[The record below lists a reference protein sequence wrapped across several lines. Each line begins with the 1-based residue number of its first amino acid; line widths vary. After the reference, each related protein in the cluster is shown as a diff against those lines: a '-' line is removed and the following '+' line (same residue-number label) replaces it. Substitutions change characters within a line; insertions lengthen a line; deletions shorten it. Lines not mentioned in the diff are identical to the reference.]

1 MPRIPLIAASAA
13 AVAAG
18 AAAFA
23 QPAPPVPPAPPHAMH
38 IDHDGRT
45 FDWDVPK
52 TRAEVEKRIAEHFA
66 AADADK
72 DGAVT
77 QAEFDAH
84 IKTRIAEAQAK
95 MRAMHAKMFDRLD
108 GDGNGQIS
116 RSEWDAHHTQMMS
129 KVEEHHETAKAGEA
143 DTHDRKNI
151 MVLHGGGHPMPAM
164 AMLHRGHERWGAH
177 WFKKNDA
184 NGDGKVTLAE
194 ARARPLEH
202 FDRVDTNKDG
212 TLSPEE
218 RRATRK
224 KMREEWKAKRGA

>member
-1 MPRIPLIAASAA
+1 MKTSLIAVAA
-13 AVAAG
+13 ATAAG

-23 QPAPPVPPAPPHAMH
+23 QPAPPAPPAPPHAMH
-38 IDHDGRT
+38 MDHGDWK
-45 FDWDVPK
+45 FDWDEAK
-52 TRAEVEKRIAEHFA
+52 TRAEVEKHIAERFA

-84 IKTRIAEAQAK
+84 IKARIAEAQVK
-95 MRAMHAKMFDRLD
+95 MREMHTKMFDRLD
-108 GDGNGQIS
+108 SDRNGQIS
-116 RSEWDAHHTQMMS
+116 RSEWDTHHTRMMS
-129 KVEEHHETAKAGEA
+129 KVDEHRETAKAGEGKS
-143 DTHDRKNI
+143 HDGKRT
-151 MVLHGGGHPMPAM
+151 MVLHGGVHPMAAM
-164 AMLHRGHERWGAH
+164 TMMHRSHERWGAH

-194 ARARPLEH
+194 AKARPLEH

-212 TLSPEE
+212 TLTPEE
-218 RRATRK
+218 RRAAHQ